1 MVNFKKEPYLEVAV
15 NVAVFTTQ
23 ELNVIKEILGS
34 YQQDPG
40 KDYFLIEKKLGER
53 VIGFILFGKNSLT
66 ASSWDLHWLIVG
78 KNFQHKGI
86 ARKLL
91 EELEAFLLAHNAQAL
106 LRLETSTKPEF
117 APARNL
123 YIKQGFDEA
132 DRIPDFYAAGDDL
145 ILQPSQG

>member
-106 LRLETSTKPEF
+106 
-117 APARNL
+117 
-123 YIKQGFDEA
+123 
-132 DRIPDFYAAGDDL
+132 
-145 ILQPSQG
+145 